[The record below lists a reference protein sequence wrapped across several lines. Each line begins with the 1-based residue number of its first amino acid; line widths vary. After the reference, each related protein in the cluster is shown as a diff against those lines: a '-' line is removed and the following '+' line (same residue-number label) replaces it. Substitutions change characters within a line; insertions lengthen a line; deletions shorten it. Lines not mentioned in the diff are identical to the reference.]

1 MKTKALHTV
10 KYAVLAA
17 AMAVGLGA
25 CGDKGDAKKPATQV
39 AAKVNSS
46 EISVHQINA
55 VLAKAQGI
63 PPESAAAV
71 RKEIL
76 DKLVDQQLA
85 YDQAVEKKLDRNPDV
100 MMAIESAKREIVARA
115 YLEQLVAGA
124 AKPSDDDAKKYYAE
138 NPYLF
143 ANRRVYNIQE
153 ITLEPNPE
161 ILAELKQMAAAGKPI
176 EDIAGFL
183 KAKSVKFR
191 GGAATRPAEQIPF
204 EVLPKLAALKDGQSI
219 VIEAPQNYLL
229 MRVAAS
235 QAQPVDEATA
245 TPRIKQFLQ
254 NQAAQKLAKDEMARL
269 KAAAKIEFMGEF
281 AANATPATPIKPA
294 EAAAPA
300 TPAAP
305 VAPPAVEQPKPAEPA
320 KPADSAKSPAANIE
334 KGVAGLK

>member
-1 MKTKALHTV
+1 MKTKALHTF
-10 KYAVLAA
+10 KFAVLAA
-17 AMAVGLGA
+17 AIAVGLGA

-55 VLAKAQGI
+55 VLAKAQGV

-115 YLEQLVAGA
+115 YLEQMVAGS
-124 AKPSDDDAKKYYAE
+124 AKASDDEVRKYYAE
-138 NPYLF
+138 NPNLF
-143 ANRRVYNIQE
+143 ANRRIYNIQE
-153 ITLEPNPE
+153 ITLEANPE
-161 ILAELKQMAAAGKPI
+161 ILGELKQMVAAGKPM
-176 EDIAGFL
+176 EEIATFL

-191 GGAATRPAEQIPF
+191 GGAATRPAEQLPF
-204 EVLPKLAALKDGQSI
+204 DVLPKLAALKDGQAL
-219 VIEAPQNYLL
+219 VIEAPQNYLV

-235 QAQPVDEATA
+235 QSQPVDEATA
-245 TPRIKQFLQ
+245 APRIKQFLQ
-254 NQAAQKLAKDEMARL
+254 NQAAQKLVKDEMARL
-269 KAAAKIEFMGEF
+269 KAAAKIEYLGEF
-281 AANATPATPIKPA
+281 AANAAPATPIKPD
-294 EAAAPA
+294 AAAQAAPAPAPA
-300 TPAAP
+300 TPAA
-305 VAPPAVEQPKPAEPA
+305 EQPKPAEPA
-320 KPADSAKSPAANIE
+320 KPAANIE